1 MDKKTKVLFIVLI
14 LLLIASVGATFYR
27 YMIQKD
33 YLIFAHVEC
42 NPQEESCFYYPCE
55 EGDSECDPTAIE
67 YYKKITKKAFNI
79 EICNTEDEDCN
90 PLVCKNGEKDCEIT
104 TCTVDNIEEGESC
117 SE

>member
-14 LLLIASVGATFYR
+14 LLLVVSIGATFYR

-33 YLIFAHVEC
+33 YLIFAHIKC
-42 NPQEESCFYYPCE
+42 NPRSESCFYLPCT
-55 EGDSECDPTAIE
+55 EGDSTCDSTAIE

-79 EICNTEDEDCN
+79 EMCNTADEGCN

-104 TCTVDNIEEGESC
+104 TCSVDNVEEGESC
-117 SE
+117 SK